1 MTAATAL
8 VSADRAEPQLAAE
21 AVTAA
26 LARAGLVQASSVL
39 LFLSPEFMRCAH
51 AAVMAAARAAGC
63 LNVHGCT
70 AAGVLT
76 DQDWCVDRPAAAAL
90 VLADGQSIGIPH
102 FDEPALCFSP
112 ALDVQGANCL
122 GAICAGT
129 EGHAPGRLWSHG
141 KLVEQP
147 IHLRLQGV
155 RVHAAVARGVRAL
168 SAPLTVTECDGF
180 DVLRLEGFPALNT
193 LARELPLEVREMER
207 LPLYQLFACVIDG
220 DPQEALAQGRFDLI
234 PLVASNSDDR
244 SVTLGRRLPAG
255 AVMFWGLRQPV
266 AAERDMHRTLDGLA
280 ARAAQPAFG
289 LLLSCLGRGPYFYGG
304 EDCDLDALRN
314 RYPGLP
320 LIGGYFPG
328 QIVGRPAG
336 PHLIHNAAIVALA
349 ENLPE

>member
-8 VSADRAEPQLAAE
+8 VSADRADPQLAAE

-39 LFLSPEFMRCAH
+39 LFLTPEFARCAQ

-76 DQDWCVDRPAAAAL
+76 EADWCVDRPAAAVL
-90 VLADGQSIGIPH
+90 VLADGLSIGSPRG
-102 FDEPALCFSP
+102 DEPALCFSP
-112 ALDVQGANCL
+112 ALDVGGLNCL

-129 EGHAPGRLWSHG
+129 EGHPPGRLWSHG
-141 KLVEQP
+141 KLSAQA
-147 IHLRLQGV
+147 IQLRLQGV
-155 RVHAAVARGVRAL
+155 GVHAAVSRGVRAL

-180 DVLRLEGFPALNT
+180 DVLRLDGFPALNT
-193 LARELPLEVREMER
+193 LARELPLELRELER

-220 DPQEALAQGRFDLI
+220 DPQDAAQAGRFDLV
-234 PLVASNSDDR
+234 PVVASNSDDR

-255 AVMFWGLRQPV
+255 TVMFWGLRQPV
-266 AAERDMHRTLDGLA
+266 AAERDMHRTLDRLA
-280 ARAAQPAFG
+280 GTVAQPAFG

-328 QIVGRPAG
+328 QIVRQQAG
-336 PHLIHNAAIVALA
+336 PRLIHNAAIVALA
-349 ENLPE
+349 ENPTP